1 MLKGWVRVEVE
12 VEVVAVLECRLQHLV
27 VAEMAALM
35 SEVVAVAVRALA
47 MALQATPPL
56 LFDAKLRPAMPLPA
70 SWLYRS
76 FLEEWQSIL
85 LGTIIPRMDWS
96 FRNCFAYCVGRR

>member
-47 MALQATPPL
+47 LGLQAIPPL

-70 SWLYRS
+70 ASWMHRS

-85 LGTIIPRMDWS
+85 LVTIIPRMDWS
-96 FRNCFAYCVGRR
+96 SFFPRRIL